1 MIDRKKLIFYIHD
14 SQTLT
19 VNYFCNFLNSE
30 TYSEEKNIKMERKVN
45 YTEGNVILN
54 IDVDTQSFVEAS
66 NYDVMRFFK
75 GHFRNED
82 DYHKSFLNKIR
93 YNDDLKKYFDMSKFV
108 AEIEPMFSQVQPF
121 TYEEAFKIENAAFR
135 AMVFGSVNIGEM
147 IQNLGAERIKTDGIQ
162 STQKIFT
169 KEGEFLGT
177 KEITNVYEV
186 YEVDGTKLG
195 IENQKLYALK
205 CWCTSTNNEHWLWIE
220 DVYKNN
226 PLEAV
231 ASTFRIHSDL
241 IDKIKEIKRQGDV
254 LLVELKE
261 EFKNYEPTGEI
272 VPLTAEQYFGLLTT
286 QA

>member
-1 MIDRKKLIFYIHD
+1 
-14 SQTLT
+14 
-19 VNYFCNFLNSE
+19 
-30 TYSEEKNIKMERKVN
+30 MERKVV
-45 YTEGNVILN
+45 YSEGNVNLN
-54 IDVDTQSFVEAS
+54 IDVDNQTFTVAS

-75 GHFRNED
+75 GYFRNED
-82 DYHKSFLNKIR
+82 DFHKSFLDKIR
-93 YNDDLKKYFDMSKFV
+93 YNEDLKKYFDMSKFV
-108 AEIEPMFSQVQPF
+108 AEVEPLFREVEPFS
-121 TYEEAFKIENAAFR
+121 YEEAFKIQDNTFR
-135 AMVFGSVNIGEM
+135 ALVFGTVNVGDM
-147 IQNLGAERIKTDGIQ
+147 IQHLGAERIKTDGIQ

-169 KEGEFLGT
+169 KEGEFQGT

-195 IENQKLYALK
+195 IEDNKLYALK

-220 DVYKNN
+220 EQYKDN

-254 LLVELKE
+254 LLVEIKE
-261 EFKNYEPTGEI
+261 EFKDYVPSGEI
-272 VPLTAEQYFGLLTT
+272 VPLTSKQYFGLLTT